1 MPYKKVVFN
10 SKLSIRKREFINL
23 ISGYARTPS
32 LTKRRLPTEL
42 GSSLMLLTFLQALNH
57 LLSQSETWEI
67 KLNYLTL
74 DLNLSFWNSL
84 RKSTETSLNPKIR
97 VSITK
102 NGNQYLPNWTLTE
115 VRMGLKSLLATI

>member
-23 ISGYARTPS
+23 ISGYAQTPS
-32 LTKRRLPTEL
+32 LTKKRLPTEL
-42 GSSLMLLTFLQALNH
+42 GSSLMLLTSLQVLNH

-74 DLNLSFWNSL
+74 DLNLYFWNSI
-84 RKSTETSLNPKIR
+84 RKSIGTSLNPKIR